1 MKMNSDELGLM
12 TSEELDELESKSDL
26 EIDSNE
32 VQCVVSGGA
41 AAAAGGAAGGA
52 ASASGAARA

>member
-12 TSEELDELESKSDL
+12 TNEEVDELESKSDV
-26 EIDSNE
+26 EIDSDK
-32 VQCVVSGGA
+32 VQSAA

>member
-12 TSEELDELESKSDL
+12 TNEEVDELEAKSDV
-26 EIDSNE
+26 EIDSDK
-32 VQCVVSGGA
+32 VQSA
-41 AAAAGGAAGGA
+41 AVAGAAGGAAGGA

>member
-12 TSEELDELESKSDL
+12 TNEEVDELEAKSDV
-26 EIDSNE
+26 EIDSDK
-32 VQCVVSGGA
+32 VQSA
-41 AAAAGGAAGGA
+41 AAAGAAGGAAGGA